1 MPACRLVNLDPDNL
15 GGEMEHLLQDLR
27 FGMRQ
32 LCKNPGFTFAAVL
45 CIALGIGANT
55 ATSAS
60 AWPWAPVPGTFSAS

>member
-1 MPACRLVNLDPDNL
+1 
-15 GGEMEHLLQDLR
+15 MEHLLQDLR